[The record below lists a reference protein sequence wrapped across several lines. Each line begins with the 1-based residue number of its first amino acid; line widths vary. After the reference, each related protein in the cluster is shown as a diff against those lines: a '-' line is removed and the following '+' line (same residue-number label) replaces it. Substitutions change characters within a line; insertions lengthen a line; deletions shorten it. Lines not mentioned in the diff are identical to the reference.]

1 MRTAPL
7 QQKDSPPYL
16 AAGLVALLLFSLSLV
31 PPNAAAESVPEI
43 ETAAARLDAIPDELA
58 RPRLDAWQELLARVR
73 VLAQG
78 PSPDLALDLVNRFFN
93 TRIRFGED
101 IAVWGVSEYW
111 ATPLETVRQGRG
123 DCEDIAIAKYF
134 TLLSAGVAPARL
146 KLHYVTLLTGAPGGP
161 GHVALT
167 YDHRPDSRVVLD
179 NLSNTITPLNERND
193 IRSVLEF
200 DVGSVRFLGGKPIAV
215 ESWKRWAAVLGRSA
229 QQGMPFGLQPVSYL
243 TRTSAP

>member
-1 MRTAPL
+1 MRTASL
-7 QQKDSPPYL
+7 QQKDRTPYL
-16 AAGLVALLLFSLSLV
+16 AAGLLTLLLLSLSLV

-134 TLLSAGVAPARL
+134 TLLSAGEIGRA
-146 KLHYVTLLTGAPGGP
+146 
-161 GHVALT
+161 HV
-167 YDHRPDSRVVLD
+167 
-179 NLSNTITPLNERND
+179 
-193 IRSVLEF
+193 
-200 DVGSVRFLGGKPIAV
+200 
-215 ESWKRWAAVLGRSA
+215 
-229 QQGMPFGLQPVSYL
+229 
-243 TRTSAP
+243 